1 MAYIDG
7 FILAV
12 PNANRQKFIDQAKWV
27 DALIIEFGTTRILES
42 WSDDLPNG
50 KHTDFRK
57 AVKAKDDESV
67 VFTWVEWPDKETRDA
82 GYKRMRELAMTDE
95 RFDEEKNPVPYD
107 SLRMI
112 WGGFVPV
119 LEF

>member
-1 MAYIDG
+1 M
-7 FILAV
+7 
-12 PNANRQKFIDQAKWV
+12 
-27 DALIIEFGTTRILES
+27 
-42 WSDDLPNG
+42 
-50 KHTDFRK
+50 
-57 AVKAKDDESV
+57 
-67 VFTWVEWPDKETRDA
+67 FTWVEWPDKETRDA